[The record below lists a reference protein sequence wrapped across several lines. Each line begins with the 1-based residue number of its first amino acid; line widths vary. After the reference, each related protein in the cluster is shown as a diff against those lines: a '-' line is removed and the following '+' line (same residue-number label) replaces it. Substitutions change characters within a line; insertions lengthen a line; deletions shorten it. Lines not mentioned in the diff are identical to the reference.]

1 MSNIIC
7 CCVRTSAR
15 LRTLRSHFLPLPFFF
30 LLVFLLFLRPP
41 GMMGLMAGGLVGD
54 GFGGAAASAVVAVAD
69 GASAA
74 GAGASAVVVASALV
88 SDGLGAAGAS
98 AVAAAGA
105 GTLEKQER
113 KLN

>member
-41 GMMGLMAGGLVGD
+41 GITGLIAGALVGD
-54 GFGGAAASAVVAVAD
+54 GFGAAAVSAVAGA

-88 SDGLGAAGAS
+88 LCGKTEATKSNRSATRRRPPCVCDGQL
-98 AVAAAGA
+98 
-105 GTLEKQER
+105 T
-113 KLN
+113 